1 LPAGG
6 GIFRIRDKLRNR
18 GQNEEYPRKIRLFS
32 ANWRLIF
39 LLFFFTIGE
48 KRNIPAIA
56 SPSKE
61 WPVMRH
67 CSVQVRGLLTK
78 SEWDRYHALMDV
90 GHYLESQNRYDLA
103 YIIQKEI
110 DILILPAIER
120 LKEQSRERDRST
132 EQYLRSKAEAEKS
145 SGES

>member
-1 LPAGG
+1 
-6 GIFRIRDKLRNR
+6 
-18 GQNEEYPRKIRLFS
+18 
-32 ANWRLIF
+32 
-39 LLFFFTIGE
+39 
-48 KRNIPAIA
+48 
-56 SPSKE
+56 
-61 WPVMRH
+61 MRH

-132 EQYLRSKAEAEKS
+132 EQYLRSKAEAEEH